1 MSATR
6 AFDNVENKH
15 TLYRKEDYMKMFK
28 CFRITRKKYC

>member
-15 TLYRKEDYMKMFK
+15 TLYRKEDYVKMFYE
-28 CFRITRKKYC
+28 FLE